1 MHVDCDAQRRDDVVV
16 AGSQGYSGT
25 LAVPRPKEPASSS
38 KHHRGL
44 RTVRIERN
52 ARGGSMFSKKPVRRV
67 SHAWAK
73 EDLEVSGNEPTLVG
87 REQQNELVN
96 APVFSLV
103 EREQSN
109 LHKLQNRALIG
120 LGLVLLEV
128 LTIVMTVII
137 CVANLWLEAG
147 FAEIMVITTVP
158 PSIGA
163 WMFVVKWMFPTKE

>member
-1 MHVDCDAQRRDDVVV
+1 
-16 AGSQGYSGT
+16 
-25 LAVPRPKEPASSS
+25 
-38 KHHRGL
+38 
-44 RTVRIERN
+44 
-52 ARGGSMFSKKPVRRV
+52 MFEKKKPGRRV

-87 REQQNELVN
+87 REQQNEMPNKPLLLF
-96 APVFSLV
+96 A

-128 LTIVMTVII
+128 LIIVMTAII
-137 CVANLWLEAG
+137 GVAELWLEAG

-163 WMFVVKWMFPTKE
+163 WMFIVKWMFPTKE